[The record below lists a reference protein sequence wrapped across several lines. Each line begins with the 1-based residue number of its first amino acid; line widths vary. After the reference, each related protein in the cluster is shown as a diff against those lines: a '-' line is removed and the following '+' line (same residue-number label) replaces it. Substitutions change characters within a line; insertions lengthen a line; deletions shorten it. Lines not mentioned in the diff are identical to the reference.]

1 MRNLHVY
8 LLILLLLISGLGLA
22 YLKVTRLGL
31 PLQPGMESYIWTV
44 EAEVEFDARSRSASI
59 QLQLPTEQPEY
70 VKLDEYFIA
79 RNYGLNVESQGR
91 KRIAEWS
98 IRRARG
104 PQRLYYQA
112 DLVEVPAADIV
123 PAGDERIPRPPERP
137 TYPDALALAVE
148 GLLNEV
154 RSESSDI
161 FTFVSQLLVRL
172 NNPTSGSETQS
183 IVKGITPGTDAWV
196 ERVRFVLAGAQI
208 TTRMLRGLSL
218 EDGKV
223 NESLVPWLEV
233 HNGTSWGGFNP
244 LTGDKGY
251 PPNFLRWS
259 IGADPILNVK
269 NGNNE
274 QVNFAVTRR
283 PQALTVIA
291 HDRAEAMRSPLVA
304 WSLFKL
310 PVNTQYLYRILI
322 MVPLGALVVVFMRII
337 IGIPTF
343 GTFMPVLIALA
354 FRETELTWGISL
366 FLFIVGAGLLF
377 RFYLNNLRLL
387 LVPRLAAVLTLVV
400 ILMLGI
406 SLLSNELG
414 LAQGFSIALFPIVIM
429 TMVIERMSI
438 TWDESGALEAFKNGF
453 GSLIVA
459 VLGYLLMNYDQ
470 AQHLLFV
477 FPELLL
483 VVLSLCLLLGSYT
496 GYRLNELFRFR
507 DLAVDPVE
515 VKEKENAGTVA

>member
-1 MRNLHVY
+1 NLHVY
-8 LLILLLLISGLGLA
+8 LLILLLLVSGLGVM
-22 YLKVTRLGL
+22 YLKVTKLGL

-59 QLQLPTEQPEY
+59 QLQLPAEQPEY

-79 RNYGLNVESQGR
+79 RNYGLNVETQGR

-112 DLVEVPAADIV
+112 DLVEVPAADIN
-123 PAGDERIPRPPERP
+123 PAADERTPRPPERP
-137 TYPDALALAVE
+137 QYPDALALAVE
-148 GLLNEV
+148 GLLNQV

-172 NNPTSGSETQS
+172 NNPTSSSEIQS
-183 IVKGITPGTDAWV
+183 ITKGITPGTDNWV
-196 ERVRFVLAGAQI
+196 ERIRYILAGAQI
-208 TTRMLRGLSL
+208 TTRMLRGLPL
-218 EDGKV
+218 EDGKI

-233 HNGTSWGGFNP
+233 HN
-244 LTGDKGY
+244 D

-259 IGADPILNVK
+259 VGTDPVLNVK
-269 NGNNE
+269 NGKNE
-274 QVNFAVTRR
+274 QLNFAVTRR

-291 HDRAEAMRSPLVA
+291 HDRADAMHSPLVA
-304 WSLFKL
+304 WSLYKL
-310 PVNTQYLYRILI
+310 PINTQYLYQILI

-354 FRETELTWGISL
+354 FRETELLWGISL
-366 FLFIVGAGLLF
+366 FLFIVGTGLLF

-400 ILMLGI
+400 MLMLGI

-414 LAQGFSIALFPIVIM
+414 LVQGFSIALFPIVIM

-438 TWDESGALEAFKNGF
+438 TWDESGAIEAFKNGF
-453 GSLIVA
+453 GSLVVA
-459 VLGYLLMNYDQ
+459 VLGFLLMNYDR
-470 AQHLLFV
+470 AQHLMYV

-483 VVLSLCLLLGSYT
+483 VVLALCLLLGSYT

-507 DLAVDPVE
+507 DLAVEPAAE
-515 VKEKENAGTVA
+515 KVKEDAGTGA